1 MRLITARVNQGQAVL
16 MGAMVIGV
24 HAPNERHQSERTDGD
39 RAAEDG
45 DRAAEDGGD
54 RWTEGELMC

>member
-1 MRLITARVNQGQAVL
+1 MRLITARVNQGEAVL

-24 HAPNERHQSERTDGD
+24 HAPNERHQSEKGT
-39 RAAEDG
+39 DG

-54 RWTEGELMC
+54 EWWTEGDLTC